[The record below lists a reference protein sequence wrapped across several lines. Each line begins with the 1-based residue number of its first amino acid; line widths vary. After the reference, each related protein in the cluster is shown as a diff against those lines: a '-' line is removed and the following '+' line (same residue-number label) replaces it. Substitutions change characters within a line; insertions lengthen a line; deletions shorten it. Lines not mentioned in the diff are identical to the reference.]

1 LVYFYNFYINNNNIE
16 KIIKDLYFC
25 KADILYLEINNEDIE
40 IINEKGNTFFY
51 ILSNWGSSDI
61 A

>member
-1 LVYFYNFYINNNNIE
+1 
-16 KIIKDLYFC
+16 
-25 KADILYLEINNEDIE
+25 LEINNEDIE